1 MPRAYRALPPPSRL
15 SQVMQ
20 FLNKEPKPLL
30 STLSSIQLKL
40 AVRNDHWGARHFLK
54 EDMPRIQY
62 TNPNI
67 KIKVNRLKKTKEENW
82 DPELELHFRDGK
94 EQKLSLA
101 DKRSSDIFVELMN
114 LAGGIQWDRWKQQ
127 RTSANLPLVDPPTP
141 KAPSLAS
148 LSTKPITGKKKQS
161 TEKKEPEVVPDM
173 PDLSKTGAAMVLP

>member
-1 MPRAYRALPPPSRL
+1 
-15 SQVMQ
+15 
-20 FLNKEPKPLL
+20 
-30 STLSSIQLKL
+30 
-40 AVRNDHWGARHFLK
+40 
-54 EDMPRIQY
+54 MPRIQY

-82 DPELELHFRDGK
+82 DPELELHFRASRIWLQLVIFGSTIDLHARLLGDGK

-101 DKRSSDIFVELMN
+101 NKQSSDIFVELMN

-148 LSTKPITGKKKQS
+148 LSTKPITKKKQS
-161 TEKKEPEVVPDM
+161 TEKKEPEVAPDM

>member
-1 MPRAYRALPPPSRL
+1 
-15 SQVMQ
+15 
-20 FLNKEPKPLL
+20 
-30 STLSSIQLKL
+30 
-40 AVRNDHWGARHFLK
+40 
-54 EDMPRIQY
+54 MPRIQY

-82 DPELELHFRDGK
+82 DPELELHFRASHNWLQLVIFDSIIHVHVRLSGDGK

>member
-1 MPRAYRALPPPSRL
+1 
-15 SQVMQ
+15 
-20 FLNKEPKPLL
+20 
-30 STLSSIQLKL
+30 
-40 AVRNDHWGARHFLK
+40 
-54 EDMPRIQY
+54 MPRIRY
-62 TNPNI
+62 VNPNV
-67 KIKVNRLKKTKEENW
+67 KIEVNRLKKTKEESW
-82 DPELELHFRDGK
+82 DPELEIHFRASHQWPRLVIPVCSIVYIHVRLSGDGK

-101 DKRSSDIFVELMN
+101 NKRSSDIFVELMN

-148 LSTKPITGKKKQS
+148 LSPRPGTGKKNAEQRS